1 MMRSTRLPLGGVMLS
16 GKKLTSVSKSCVRWA
31 YVWSTS
37 EKPEGRRERGRDE
50 RGREC
55 DRREDRRGEEGWK
68 GIKRAGKK
76 DKREGEGGES
86 GRKKTSIAQSPQE
99 VI

>member
-37 EKPEGRRERGRDE
+37 EKPEAHFTCSMEKVSRIASASVYVFFWP
-50 RGREC
+50 C
-55 DRREDRRGEEGWK
+55 VMSQKWCFSVIQAVILPNNLTIEEFL
-68 GIKRAGKK
+68 
-76 DKREGEGGES
+76 
-86 GRKKTSIAQSPQE
+86 
-99 VI
+99 